1 MALEEI
7 ERLKEK
13 LSKDP
18 NSKLFIP
25 LSEEYKKAGMFD
37 EAIDVLTKGLER
49 QPGYMSARVALG
61 KIYFERGMLEEA
73 KAEFEKV
80 IGAIPDNLYA
90 HKKLAEIYRDLGE
103 RDRTVKELKTVLKLN
118 PMDEWAAT
126 NLSDMEEGPKPHPE
140 VQVQGTARDKEEGDF
155 EPEAVTETE
164 GEESLAPQ
172 GVSDEIAPDEED
184 IDGIDELF
192 AETGENAEEAEAET
206 VEATEGIETVEAVEE
221 VSVEAVELPEE
232 ETSFEEVSKEPEV
245 AVEERIAAVEK
256 EGTKPTSLG
265 LRDADSY
272 ISQDKYLEAMNVY
285 RKLLSA
291 EPDNNHVM
299 QRVEELKFLLKLM
312 GKDKQELVARLDSF
326 LNGVKKRRDEFFG
339 SP

>member
-1 MALEEI
+1 
-7 ERLKEK
+7 
-13 LSKDP
+13 
-18 NSKLFIP
+18 
-25 LSEEYKKAGMFD
+25 MF
-37 EAIDVLTKGLER
+37 
-49 QPGYMSARVALG
+49 
-61 KIYFERGMLEEA
+61 EEA
-73 KAEFEKV
+73 RGEFEKV
-80 IGAIPDNLYA
+80 ISAIPDNLYA

-126 NLSDMEEGPKPHPE
+126 NLSDIEEGPKPHPE
-140 VQVQGTARDKEEGDF
+140 VQVHGTARDKEEGDF
-155 EPEAVTETE
+155 KPETVTKTE
-164 GEESLAPQ
+164 GEEFLAPQ

-184 IDGIDELF
+184 IEGIDELF
-192 AETGENAEEAEAET
+192 AETGENVEEAE
-206 VEATEGIETVEAVEE
+206 VETVEAVEE
-221 VSVEAVELPEE
+221 VAVEALELPEE
-232 ETSFEEVSKEPEV
+232 ETSFEEVSEEPEV

-256 EGTKPTSLG
+256 EEVTEPASLG

-312 GKDKQELVARLDSF
+312 GKDKEELVARLDSF

>member
-13 LSKDP
+13 LDKDP

-37 EAIDVLTKGLER
+37 EAIDVLLKGLEK

-61 KIYFERGMLEEA
+61 KIYFERGMFEEA
-73 KAEFEKV
+73 RGEFEKV

-103 RDRTVKELKTVLKLN
+103 RDRAAKELKTVLKLN

-126 NLSDMEEGPKPHPE
+126 NLSDIEEGPKPHPE
-140 VQVQGTARDKEEGDF
+140 VQVQETARDKKSGDF
-155 EPEAVTETE
+155 EPEAVTEADA
-164 GEESLAPQ
+164 EESLTPL
-172 GVSDEIAPDEED
+172 GVSDEIAPAEED
-184 IDGIDELF
+184 IQGIDQLF
-192 AETGENAEEAEAET
+192 TETGESAEEAEVATAE
-206 VEATEGIETVEAVEE
+206 AAEGIETAEE
-221 VSVEAVELPEE
+221 VALEAVELPEE
-232 ETSFEEVSKEPEV
+232 ETSFEEVSEEPEV
-245 AVEERIAAVEK
+245 VPEERIAAAEEEVI
-256 EGTKPTSLG
+256 KPASLG

-272 ISQDKYLEAMNVY
+272 IAQGKYLEAMNIY
-285 RKLLSA
+285 RRVLSS

-299 QRVEELKFLLKLM
+299 QCVEELKFLLKLM
-312 GKDKQELVARLDSF
+312 GKDKEELVARLDSF
-326 LNGVKKRRDEFFG
+326 LNSVKKRRDEFFR
-339 SP
+339 SS

>member
-13 LSKDP
+13 LDKDP

-25 LSEEYKKAGMFD
+25 LAEEYKKAGMFD
-37 EAIDVLTKGLER
+37 EAVEVLLKGLER

-61 KIYFERGMLEEA
+61 KIYFERGMFEEA
-73 KAEFEKV
+73 RGEFEKV
-80 IGAIPDNLYA
+80 ISAIPDNLYA

-126 NLSDMEEGPKPHPE
+126 NLSDIEEGPKPHPE
-140 VQVQGTARDKEEGDF
+140 VPVQGTARDKEADDF

-164 GEESLAPQ
+164 GEEFLVPQ
-172 GVSDEIAPDEED
+172 GISDEIAPDEEE
-184 IDGIDELF
+184 IEGIDELF
-192 AETGENAEEAEAET
+192 AETGENAEEAEVET
-206 VEATEGIETVEAVEE
+206 VEAAEGIETVEEVAVE
-221 VSVEAVELPEE
+221 ALELPEE
-232 ETSFEEVSKEPEV
+232 ETSFEEVSEEQEV
-245 AVEERIAAVEK
+245 VVEERIAAVEK
-256 EGTKPTSLG
+256 EEVTKPASLG

-326 LNGVKKRRDEFFG
+326 LSGVKKRRDEFFG

>member
-13 LSKDP
+13 LDKDP

-25 LSEEYKKAGMFD
+25 LAEEYKKAGMFD
-37 EAIDVLTKGLER
+37 EAVDVLLKGLER

-61 KIYFERGMLEEA
+61 KIYFERGMFEEA
-73 KAEFEKV
+73 RGEFEKV
-80 IGAIPDNLYA
+80 ISAIPDNLYA

-126 NLSDMEEGPKPHPE
+126 NLSDIEEGPKPHPE
-140 VQVQGTARDKEEGDF
+140 VPVQGTARDKESGDF
-155 EPEAVTETE
+155 RAEAVTETE
-164 GEESLAPQ
+164 GEEFLAPQ

-184 IDGIDELF
+184 IEGIDELF
-192 AETGENAEEAEAET
+192 AETGENVEEAE
-206 VEATEGIETVEAVEE
+206 VETVEAVEE
-221 VSVEAVELPEE
+221 VAVEALELPEE
-232 ETSFEEVSKEPEV
+232 ETSFEEVSEEPEV

-256 EGTKPTSLG
+256 EEVTEPASLG

-312 GKDKQELVARLDSF
+312 GKDKEELVARLDSF